1 MKLIVSLVASNSDT
15 FDQFK
20 AIWVNYIIKIK
31 ELYPNLDISFYFLY
45 SEVNVRKDN
54 IISHFTQDYKLVSKT
69 KVNFSSPL
77 YCDFYD
83 EDITG
88 ENDRIRYISKSMFK
102 RTLLFFKYLKDTNLL
117 NNDTYVLRTN
127 LTTLFDFNKL
137 MNWLSNKP
145 RNLFIGGSF
154 NGGYQENNTSLSGTN
169 MIMSSDVIN
178 YLTNVPYNIEY
189 LNQFSE
195 DEIMS
200 SLVIQHLSVYIINIK
215 RLDLIE
221 ISAIPN
227 LNIPYIKPTICY
239 HKCHINDESIF
250 SFRFCTHNRLIDI
263 DCMNILSNEI
273 NGTSTL
279 KSYVSQIIDKY
290 KLDLT
295 TETPEYAE
303 LFSENT
309 FKINTNKYFFI

>member
-1 MKLIVSLVASNSDT
+1 MKLIVSLVASNSEI

-54 IISHFTQDYKLVSKT
+54 IISHFTQDKKL
-69 KVNFSSPL
+69 L

-83 EDITG
+83 EDIIG

-102 RTLLFFKYLKDTNLL
+102 RTLVFFNYLKDNNLL
-117 NNDTYVLRTN
+117 NDNTYVLRTN

-154 NGGYQENNTSLSGTN
+154 NGGYKDIYTSLSGTN
-169 MIMSSDVIN
+169 MIMSYDIIN
-178 YLTNVPYNIEY
+178 YLTDVPYNIAY
-189 LNQFSE
+189 LNEFSE

-200 SLVIQHLSVYIINIK
+200 SLIIQYLSVYIINIK

-221 ISAIPN
+221 MNAIPN
-227 LNIPYIKPTICY
+227 LNIPYIKPTVSY

-250 SFRFCTHNRLIDI
+250 SFRFCTYNRIIDI
-263 DCMNILSNEI
+263 DCMNILANEI
-273 NGTSTL
+273 NGTI
-279 KSYVSQIIDKY
+279 KSYVSKIIDKY
-290 KLDLT
+290 KFDLT
-295 TETPEYAE
+295 TETPEYGE

-309 FKINTNKYFFI
+309 FKINTNKYFII

>member
-1 MKLIVSLVASNSDT
+1 MKLIVSLVASYSEI

-20 AIWVNYIIKIK
+20 IIWINYIIKLK
-31 ELYPNLDISFYFLY
+31 QMYPDLDISFYFLY
-45 SEVNVRKDN
+45 SEVNVRKDRT
-54 IISHFTQDYKLVSKT
+54 IYHYTQDKQL
-69 KVNFSSPL
+69 L

-102 RTLLFFKYLKDTNLL
+102 RTLVFFNHLKDTNLL

-137 MNWLSNKP
+137 MNWLNFKP
-145 RNLFIGGSF
+145 RELFIAGSF
-154 NGGYQENNTSLSGTN
+154 NGGYQDINTSLSGTN
-169 MIMSSDVIN
+169 MIMSSDVVD
-178 YLTNVPYNIEY
+178 YLSNAPHDIKF
-189 LNQFSE
+189 LNEFSE

-200 SLVIQHLSVYIINIK
+200 SLVIQHLNVFIINIK

-221 ISAIPN
+221 MNAIPE
-227 LNIPYIKPTICY
+227 LGIPYIKPTVSY

-263 DCMNILSNEI
+263 DCMNTLSNDI
-273 NGTSTL
+273 HSNSI
-279 KSYVSQIIDKY
+279 KDYVSKIIDKY
-290 KLDLT
+290 KFELT
-295 TETPEYAE
+295 TETPEYGK
-303 LFSENT
+303 LFSEGT
-309 FKINTNKYFFI
+309 FKINTNKYFT

>member
-1 MKLIVSLVASNSDT
+1 MKLIVSLVASNSEI

-31 ELYPNLDISFYFLY
+31 ELYPDLDICFYFLY
-45 SEVNVRKDN
+45 SEVNVRKNN
-54 IISHFTQDYKLVSKT
+54 IISHFTQDDKL
-69 KVNFSSPL
+69 L
-77 YCDFYD
+77 YCNFYD
-83 EDITG
+83 EDIIG

-102 RTLLFFKYLKDTNLL
+102 RTLKFFNYLKDTNLL

-189 LNQFSE
+189 LKQFSE
-195 DEIMS
+195 DEIIS
-200 SLVIQHLSVYIINIK
+200 LLVIQHLSVYIINIK

-239 HKCHINDESIF
+239 HKCYINDESIF
-250 SFRFCTHNRLIDI
+250 SFRFCTHDRLIDI

-279 KSYVSQIIDKY
+279 NSYVSKIIDKY
-290 KLDLT
+290 NFDLT